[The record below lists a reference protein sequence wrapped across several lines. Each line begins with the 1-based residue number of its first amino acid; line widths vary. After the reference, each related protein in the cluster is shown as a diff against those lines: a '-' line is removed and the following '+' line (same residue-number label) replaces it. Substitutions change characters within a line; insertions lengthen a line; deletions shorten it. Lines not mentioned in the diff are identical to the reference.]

1 MTDEKYIFITDVA
14 EKKRIAR
21 GAFNKRTHNGK
32 GGKVRFPSDYLSNKE
47 RNEMNGE
54 VREYRMN
61 SPITYSE
68 FKKYPDDL
76 KKNYVKRLRDMF
88 DVSDTDIAA
97 MMGVKAKTLN
107 AALVKIDAS
116 GGRRGKR
123 KADYVAFE
131 KWKRDNGAIPS
142 SCVQI
147 TADNGA
153 IPSSCVQL
161 TTDNVTEDGLK
172 ELSDKISGKTMP
184 NILRAH
190 DINWDEV
197 KRASHDSDVYEHV
210 AALEQE
216 NAILKAK
223 LEMVYLIFGGTRND
237 D

>member
-1 MTDEKYIFITDVA
+1 MTDEKYTFVTDVA
-14 EKKRIAR
+14 EKKRTAR

-47 RNEMNGE
+47 RNKMNGE
-54 VREYRMN
+54 IREYRMN
-61 SPITYSE
+61 SPITYAE

-107 AALVKIDAS
+107 TALVKIDAS

-153 IPSSCVQL
+153 IPSDCVQL
-161 TTDNVTEDGLK
+161 NTDNVIEDGLK
-172 ELSDKISGKTMP
+172 KLSDKIDDMTTQ

-190 DINWDEV
+190 DIDWDEV

-210 AALEQE
+210 AALEHE

-223 LEMVYLIFGGTRND
+223 LEMVYLIFGGMRND

>member
-1 MTDEKYIFITDVA
+1 MTDEKYTFVTDVA

-47 RNEMNGE
+47 RNKMNGE
-54 VREYRMN
+54 IREYRMN
-61 SPITYSE
+61 SPITYAE

-76 KKNYVKRLRDMF
+76 KKKYVKRLRDMF

-97 MMGVKAKTLN
+97 MMGVNVKTL
-107 AALVKIDAS
+107 ATALAKIDAS

-131 KWKRDNGAIPS
+131 KWKRDNGA
-142 SCVQI
+142 V
-147 TADNGA
+147 
-153 IPSSCVQL
+153 PSSCVQL

-172 ELSDKISGKTMP
+172 ELSDKIDDMTTQ
-184 NILRAH
+184 NLLRAH
-190 DINWDEV
+190 DIDWDEV
-197 KRASHDSDVYEHV
+197 KRASHDSDIYEHV

>member
-1 MTDEKYIFITDVA
+1 MTDEKYTFITDVA

-47 RNEMNGE
+47 RNEMNGK

-61 SPITYSE
+61 SPITYAE

-76 KKNYVKRLRDMF
+76 KKKYIQRLRDMF

-107 AALVKIDAS
+107 AALIKIDAS

-131 KWKRDNGAIPS
+131 KWKRDNGAVPS

-147 TADNGA
+147 TADN
-153 IPSSCVQL
+153 
-161 TTDNVTEDGLK
+161 VTEDGLK
-172 ELSDKISGKTMP
+172 KLSDKIDDMTTP

-190 DINWDEV
+190 DIDWDEV
-197 KRASHDSDVYEHV
+197 KRASRDSDVYEHV

>member
-1 MTDEKYIFITDVA
+1 MTDEKYTFITDVA

-47 RNEMNGE
+47 RNKMNGE
-54 VREYRMN
+54 IREYRMN
-61 SPITYSE
+61 SPITYAE

-76 KKNYVKRLRDMF
+76 KKKYIQRLRDMF

-107 AALVKIDAS
+107 AALIKIDAS

-131 KWKRDNGAIPS
+131 KWKRNNGAVPS
-142 SCVQI
+142 SY
-147 TADNGA
+147 
-153 IPSSCVQL
+153 VQL
-161 TTDNVTEDGLK
+161 TTDNVTEDSLK
-172 ELSDKISGKTMP
+172 ELYDKNDDMTTP

-190 DINWDEV
+190 DIDWDEV

>member
-1 MTDEKYIFITDVA
+1 MTDEKYTFITDVA

-47 RNEMNGE
+47 RNKMNGE
-54 VREYRMN
+54 IREYRMN
-61 SPITYSE
+61 SPITYAE

-76 KKNYVKRLRDMF
+76 KKKYIQRLRDMF
-88 DVSDTDIAA
+88 DVSDKDIAE
-97 MMGVKAKTLN
+97 MMGVNVKTL
-107 AALVKIDAS
+107 ATALAKIDAR

-131 KWKRDNGAIPS
+131 NWKRDNGAVPS
-142 SCVQI
+142 SCAQI
-147 TADNGA
+147 TADN
-153 IPSSCVQL
+153 I
-161 TTDNVTEDGLK
+161 TEDGLK
-172 ELSDKISGKTMP
+172 KFSDKIDDMTTP

-190 DINWDEV
+190 DIDWDEV
-197 KRASHDSDVYEHV
+197 KRASRDSDVYEHV

>member
-1 MTDEKYIFITDVA
+1 MTDEKYTFITDVA

-47 RNEMNGE
+47 RNKMNGE

-61 SPITYSE
+61 SPITYAE
-68 FKKYPDDL
+68 FKKYPYDL
-76 KKNYVKRLRDMF
+76 KKKYIQRLRDMF
-88 DVSDTDIAA
+88 DVSNTDIAA

-107 AALVKIDAS
+107 SALVKIDAS

-142 SCVQI
+142 PYVQI
-147 TADNGA
+147 TA
-153 IPSSCVQL
+153 
-161 TTDNVTEDGLK
+161 DNVTEDGLK
-172 ELSDKISGKTMP
+172 ELSDKIDDMTTP

-190 DINWDEV
+190 DIDWDEV

>member
-1 MTDEKYIFITDVA
+1 MTDEKYTFITDVA
-14 EKKRIAR
+14 EKKRTAR

-61 SPITYSE
+61 SPITYAE

-142 SCVQI
+142 
-147 TADNGA
+147 DF
-153 IPSSCVQL
+153 VQL
-161 TTDNVTEDGLK
+161 NTDSVIEDGLK
-172 ELSDKISGKTMP
+172 KLSDKIDDMTTQ

-190 DINWDEV
+190 DIDWDEV

-210 AALEQE
+210 AALEHE

>member
-1 MTDEKYIFITDVA
+1 MTDEKYTFITDVA

-47 RNEMNGE
+47 RNKMNGE
-54 VREYRMN
+54 IREYRMN
-61 SPITYSE
+61 SPITYTE

-76 KKNYVKRLRDMF
+76 KKKYIQRLRDMF
-88 DVSDTDIAA
+88 DVPDKDIAE
-97 MMGVKAKTLN
+97 MMGVNVKTL
-107 AALVKIDAS
+107 ATALAKIDAS

-131 KWKRDNGAIPS
+131 KWKRDNGAVPS

-147 TADNGA
+147 TADN
-153 IPSSCVQL
+153 
-161 TTDNVTEDGLK
+161 VTEDGLK
-172 ELSDKISGKTMP
+172 EFSDKIDDMTTP

-190 DINWDEV
+190 DIDWDEV
-197 KRASHDSDVYEHV
+197 KRASRDSDVYEHV

>member
-1 MTDEKYIFITDVA
+1 MTDEKYTFITDVA

-47 RNEMNGE
+47 RNKMNGE
-54 VREYRMN
+54 IREYRMN
-61 SPITYSE
+61 SPITYAE

-76 KKNYVKRLRDMF
+76 KKKYIQRLRDMF
-88 DVSDTDIAA
+88 DIPDKDIAA
-97 MMGVKAKTLN
+97 MMGVNVKTL
-107 AALVKIDAS
+107 ASVLAKIDAR

-131 KWKRDNGAIPS
+131 KWKRDNGAVPS
-142 SCVQI
+142 SYVQI
-147 TADNGA
+147 TA
-153 IPSSCVQL
+153 
-161 TTDNVTEDGLK
+161 DNVTEDGLK
-172 ELSDKISGKTMP
+172 KLSDKIDDMTTS

-190 DINWDEV
+190 DIDWDEV
-197 KRASHDSDVYEHV
+197 KRASRDSDVYEHV

>member
-1 MTDEKYIFITDVA
+1 MTDEKYTFITDVA

-47 RNEMNGE
+47 RNEMNGK

-76 KKNYVKRLRDMF
+76 KKKYVKRLRDMF

-107 AALVKIDAS
+107 AALIKIDAS

-131 KWKRDNGAIPS
+131 KWKRDNGAVP
-142 SCVQI
+142 
-147 TADNGA
+147 N
-153 IPSSCVQL
+153 SCVQL
-161 TTDNVTEDGLK
+161 TTDSMIEDGLK
-172 ELSDKISGKTMP
+172 ELSDKIDDMTTP
-184 NILRAH
+184 NLLRAH
-190 DINWDEV
+190 DIDWDEV

-223 LEMVYLIFGGTRND
+223 LEMVYLIFGGKRND

>member
-1 MTDEKYIFITDVA
+1 MTDEKYTFITDVA

-61 SPITYSE
+61 SPITYAE

-76 KKNYVKRLRDMF
+76 KKKYIQRLRDMF

-131 KWKRDNGAIPS
+131 KWKRDNGA
-142 SCVQI
+142 V
-147 TADNGA
+147 
-153 IPSSCVQL
+153 PSSCVQL

-172 ELSDKISGKTMP
+172 ELSDKIDDMTTP

-190 DINWDEV
+190 DIDWDEV

-223 LEMVYLIFGGTRND
+223 LEMVYLIFGGKRND

>member
-1 MTDEKYIFITDVA
+1 MTDEKYTFITDVA
-14 EKKRIAR
+14 EKKRTAR

-47 RNEMNGE
+47 RNKMNGE

-61 SPITYSE
+61 SPITYAE

-76 KKNYVKRLRDMF
+76 KKKYIQRLRDMF
-88 DVSDTDIAA
+88 DVTDKDIAA
-97 MMGVKAKTLN
+97 MMGVNVKTL
-107 AALVKIDAS
+107 ATALAKIDAS
-116 GGRRGKR
+116 CGRRGKR

-131 KWKRDNGAIPS
+131 NWKRDSVDIPSDNGAVPS
-142 SCVQI
+142 SC
-147 TADNGA
+147 A
-153 IPSSCVQL
+153 QL
-161 TTDNVTEDGLK
+161 TTDSVIEDGLK
-172 ELSDKISGKTMP
+172 ELSDKIDDMTTP
-184 NILRAH
+184 NLLRAH
-190 DINWDEV
+190 DIDWDEV

>member
-1 MTDEKYIFITDVA
+1 MTDEKYTFITDVA
-14 EKKRIAR
+14 EKKRTAR

-61 SPITYSE
+61 SPITYAE

-142 SCVQI
+142 
-147 TADNGA
+147 DF
-153 IPSSCVQL
+153 VQL
-161 TTDNVTEDGLK
+161 NTDSVIEDGLK
-172 ELSDKISGKTMP
+172 KLSDKIDDMTTQ

-190 DINWDEV
+190 DIDWDEV

-210 AALEQE
+210 AALEHE

-223 LEMVYLIFGGTRND
+223 LEMVYLIFGGMRND

>member
-1 MTDEKYIFITDVA
+1 MTDEKYTFITDVA

-47 RNEMNGE
+47 RNKMNGE
-54 VREYRMN
+54 IREYRMN
-61 SPITYSE
+61 SPITYAE

-76 KKNYVKRLRDMF
+76 KKKYVKRLRDMF

-107 AALVKIDAS
+107 AALIKIDAS

-131 KWKRDNGAIPS
+131 KWKRDNGA
-142 SCVQI
+142 V
-147 TADNGA
+147 
-153 IPSSCVQL
+153 PSSCVQL

-172 ELSDKISGKTMP
+172 KLSDKINDMTTP

-190 DINWDEV
+190 DIDWDEV
-197 KRASHDSDVYEHV
+197 KRASRDSDVYEHV

-223 LEMVYLIFGGTRND
+223 LEMVYLIFGGARND

>member
-1 MTDEKYIFITDVA
+1 MTDEKYTFITDVA

-32 GGKVRFPSDYLSNKE
+32 GGKVKFPSDYLSNKE
-47 RNEMNGE
+47 RNKMNGE

-61 SPITYSE
+61 SPITYTE

-76 KKNYVKRLRDMF
+76 KKKYIQRLRDMF

-107 AALVKIDAS
+107 AALIKIDAR

-142 SCVQI
+142 SCVQ
-147 TADNGA
+147 
-153 IPSSCVQL
+153 L
-161 TTDNVTEDGLK
+161 TTDSMIEDGLK
-172 ELSDKISGKTMP
+172 ELSDKIDDMATP

-190 DINWDEV
+190 DIDWDEV
-197 KRASHDSDVYEHV
+197 KRASRDSDVYEHV

-223 LEMVYLIFGGTRND
+223 LEMVYLIFGGTKND

>member
-1 MTDEKYIFITDVA
+1 MTDEKYTFITDVA

-47 RNEMNGE
+47 RNKMNGE
-54 VREYRMN
+54 IREYRMN
-61 SPITYSE
+61 SPITYAE

-76 KKNYVKRLRDMF
+76 KKKYIQRLRDMF
-88 DVSDTDIAA
+88 DVPDKDIAE
-97 MMGVKAKTLN
+97 MMGVNVKTL
-107 AALVKIDAS
+107 ATALAKIDAR

-123 KADYVAFE
+123 KANYVAFE
-131 KWKRDNGAIPS
+131 NWKRNDGA
-142 SCVQI
+142 
-147 TADNGA
+147 A
-153 IPSSCVQL
+153 PSSCVQL

-172 ELSDKISGKTMP
+172 KLSDKIDDMRIP
-184 NILRAH
+184 NLLRAH
-190 DINWDEV
+190 DIDWDEV

-210 AALEQE
+210 SALEQE

-223 LEMVYLIFGGTRND
+223 LEMVYLIFGGKKND

>member
-1 MTDEKYIFITDVA
+1 MTDEKYTFITDVA

-47 RNEMNGE
+47 RNKMNGE
-54 VREYRMN
+54 IREYRMN
-61 SPITYSE
+61 SPITYAE

-76 KKNYVKRLRDMF
+76 KKKYIQRLRDMF

-107 AALVKIDAS
+107 AALIKIDAR

-131 KWKRDNGAIPS
+131 KWKHNDGA
-142 SCVQI
+142 
-147 TADNGA
+147 A
-153 IPSSCVQL
+153 PSSCVQL

-172 ELSDKISGKTMP
+172 KLSDKINDMITP

-190 DINWDEV
+190 DIDWDEV
-197 KRASHDSDVYEHV
+197 KRASRDSDVYEHV

>member
-1 MTDEKYIFITDVA
+1 MTDEKYTFITDVA

-47 RNEMNGE
+47 RNKMNGE
-54 VREYRMN
+54 IREYRMN
-61 SPITYSE
+61 SPITYAE

-76 KKNYVKRLRDMF
+76 KKKYIQRLRDMF
-88 DVSDTDIAA
+88 DVPDKDIAE
-97 MMGVKAKTLN
+97 MMGVNVKTL
-107 AALVKIDAS
+107 ATALAKIDAR

-131 KWKRDNGAIPS
+131 KWKRDNGAVPS

-153 IPSSCVQL
+153 VPSSCVQI
-161 TTDNVTEDGLK
+161 TADNVTEDGLK
-172 ELSDKISGKTMP
+172 KLSDKIDDMTTP

-190 DINWDEV
+190 DIDWNEV
-197 KRASHDSDVYEHV
+197 KRASRDSDVYEHV

>member
-14 EKKRIAR
+14 EKKRTAR

-32 GGKVRFPSDYLSNKE
+32 IGKVRFPSDYLSNKE
-47 RNEMNGE
+47 RNKMNGE

-61 SPITYSE
+61 SPITYAE

-76 KKNYVKRLRDMF
+76 KKKYIQRLRDMF

-131 KWKRDNGAIPS
+131 KWKRDNGAVPS

-147 TADNGA
+147 TA
-153 IPSSCVQL
+153 
-161 TTDNVTEDGLK
+161 DNVTEDGLK
-172 ELSDKISGKTMP
+172 ELSDKISGETMP

-190 DINWDEV
+190 DIDWDEV
-197 KRASHDSDVYEHV
+197 KRASRDSDVYEHV

>member
-1 MTDEKYIFITDVA
+1 MTDEKYTFITDVA
-14 EKKRIAR
+14 EKKRTAR

-47 RNEMNGE
+47 RNKMNGE

-61 SPITYSE
+61 SPITYTE

-76 KKNYVKRLRDMF
+76 KKKYVKRLRDMF

-107 AALVKIDAS
+107 AALIKIDAS

-131 KWKRDNGAIPS
+131 NWKRNNGA
-142 SCVQI
+142 
-147 TADNGA
+147 A
-153 IPSSCVQL
+153 PSSCVQL
-161 TTDNVTEDGLK
+161 TTDNLTEDGIK
-172 ELSDKISGKTMP
+172 ELSDKNDDITTP
-184 NILRAH
+184 NLLRAH
-190 DINWDEV
+190 DIDWDEV

>member
-1 MTDEKYIFITDVA
+1 MTDEKYTFITDVA

-47 RNEMNGE
+47 RNKMNGE

-61 SPITYSE
+61 SPITYTE

-76 KKNYVKRLRDMF
+76 KKKYIQRLRDMF
-88 DVSDTDIAA
+88 DVSDTDIAE
-97 MMGVKAKTLN
+97 MMDVNVKTL
-107 AALVKIDAS
+107 ATALAKIDAR

-142 SCVQI
+142 SSVQI

-153 IPSSCVQL
+153 IPSDCVQL
-161 TTDNVTEDGLK
+161 NTDSVIEDGLK
-172 ELSDKISGKTMP
+172 KLSDKIDDMTTQ

-190 DINWDEV
+190 DIDWDEV

-210 AALEQE
+210 AALEHE

-223 LEMVYLIFGGTRND
+223 LEMVYLIFGGMRND

>member
-1 MTDEKYIFITDVA
+1 MTDEKYTFITDVA

-47 RNEMNGE
+47 RNKMNGE
-54 VREYRMN
+54 IKEYRMN
-61 SPITYSE
+61 SPITYVE

-76 KKNYVKRLRDMF
+76 KKKYIQRLRDMF

-107 AALVKIDAS
+107 AALIKIDAS

-131 KWKRDNGAIPS
+131 KWKRDNGAVPS

-147 TADNGA
+147 TADN
-153 IPSSCVQL
+153 
-161 TTDNVTEDGLK
+161 VTEDGLK
-172 ELSDKISGKTMP
+172 KLSDKIDDMTIP

-190 DINWDEV
+190 DIDWDEV
-197 KRASHDSDVYEHV
+197 KRASHDSNIYEHV

>member
-1 MTDEKYIFITDVA
+1 MNICTRRSDEKYTFITDVA
-14 EKKRIAR
+14 EKKRTAR

-131 KWKRDNGAIPS
+131 KWKRDNGA
-142 SCVQI
+142 V
-147 TADNGA
+147 
-153 IPSSCVQL
+153 PSSCVQL

-172 ELSDKISGKTMP
+172 ELSDKIDDMTTP

-190 DINWDEV
+190 DIDWDEV
-197 KRASHDSDVYEHV
+197 KRASHDSDIYEHV
-210 AALEQE
+210 AALEHE

>member
-1 MTDEKYIFITDVA
+1 MTDEKYTFITDVA
-14 EKKRIAR
+14 EKKRTAR

-47 RNEMNGE
+47 RNKMNGE

-61 SPITYSE
+61 SPITYAE

-76 KKNYVKRLRDMF
+76 KKKYIQRLRDMF
-88 DVSDTDIAA
+88 DVTDKDIAA
-97 MMGVKAKTLN
+97 MMDVNVKTL
-107 AALVKIDAS
+107 ATALAKIDARC
-116 GGRRGKR
+116 GRRGKR

-131 KWKRDNGAIPS
+131 NWKRNNGSA
-142 SCVQI
+142 
-147 TADNGA
+147 
-153 IPSSCVQL
+153 PSSCVQL

-172 ELSDKISGKTMP
+172 NLSDKIDDITTP

-190 DINWDEV
+190 DIDWDEV
-197 KRASHDSDVYEHV
+197 KRASRDSDVYEHV

>member
-1 MTDEKYIFITDVA
+1 MTDEKYMFVTDAA

-32 GGKVRFPSDYLSNKE
+32 RGGVKFPSDYLTNKE
-47 RNEMNGE
+47 RNKMNGE
-54 VREYRMN
+54 VKSYKIN
-61 SPITYSE
+61 QPITYAE

-76 KKNYVKRLRDMF
+76 KKQYVQKLRGMF

-97 MMGVKAKTLN
+97 MMGVNVKTLT
-107 AALVKIDAS
+107 ACLAKIGAR

-131 KWKRDNGAIPS
+131 KWKRDNGAVPS
-142 SCVQI
+142 E
-147 TADNGA
+147 
-153 IPSSCVQL
+153 CVQL
-161 TTDNVTEDGLK
+161 TTNSVIEDGLK
-172 ELSDKISGKTMP
+172 ELSDKIDCIVTP
-184 NILRAH
+184 NLLRAH
-190 DINWDEV
+190 DIDWDEV

-223 LEMVYLIFGGTRND
+223 LEMVYLIFGGKRND

>member
-1 MTDEKYIFITDVA
+1 MTDEKYAFITDVA

-32 GGKVRFPSDYLSNKE
+32 GGKVRFPSDYLSNKK

-142 SCVQI
+142 SCVQ
-147 TADNGA
+147 
-153 IPSSCVQL
+153 L

-172 ELSDKISGKTMP
+172 ELSDKIDDMTTP

-190 DINWDEV
+190 DIDWDEV

-223 LEMVYLIFGGTRND
+223 LEMVYLIFGGKRND

>member
-1 MTDEKYIFITDVA
+1 MTDEKYTFITDVA
-14 EKKRIAR
+14 EKKRTAR

-131 KWKRDNGAIPS
+131 KWKRDNGA
-142 SCVQI
+142 V
-147 TADNGA
+147 
-153 IPSSCVQL
+153 PSSCVQL

-172 ELSDKISGKTMP
+172 ELSDKIDDMTTP

-190 DINWDEV
+190 DIDWDEV
-197 KRASHDSDVYEHV
+197 KRASHDSDIYEHV
-210 AALEQE
+210 AALEHE

>member
-1 MTDEKYIFITDVA
+1 MTDEKYTFITDVA
-14 EKKRIAR
+14 EKKRTAR
-21 GAFNKRTHNGK
+21 AAFNKRTHNGK
-32 GGKVRFPSDYLSNKE
+32 GAKVRFPSDYLSNKE

-131 KWKRDNGAIPS
+131 KWKRDNA
-142 SCVQI
+142 
-147 TADNGA
+147 
-153 IPSSCVQL
+153 
-161 TTDNVTEDGLK
+161 TEDGLK

-216 NAILKAK
+216 NTILKAK
-223 LEMVYLIFGGTRND
+223 LEMIYLIFGGTRND

>member
-1 MTDEKYIFITDVA
+1 MTDEKYTFITDVA
-14 EKKRIAR
+14 EKKRTAR

-47 RNEMNGE
+47 RNKMNGE

-61 SPITYSE
+61 SPITYTE

-76 KKNYVKRLRDMF
+76 KKKYIQRLRDMF
-88 DVSDTDIAA
+88 DVPDKDIAE
-97 MMGVKAKTLN
+97 MMGVNVKTL
-107 AALVKIDAS
+107 ATALAKIDAR

-131 KWKRDNGAIPS
+131 KWKRDNGA
-142 SCVQI
+142 V
-147 TADNGA
+147 
-153 IPSSCVQL
+153 PSSCVQL
-161 TTDNVTEDGLK
+161 TTDNVTEDGI
-172 ELSDKISGKTMP
+172 DDMTTP

-190 DINWDEV
+190 DIDWDEV
-197 KRASHDSDVYEHV
+197 KQASRDSDVYEHV

>member
-1 MTDEKYIFITDVA
+1 MTDEKYTFITDVA
-14 EKKRIAR
+14 EKKRTAR

-47 RNEMNGE
+47 RNKMNGE
-54 VREYRMN
+54 IREYRMN
-61 SPITYSE
+61 SPITYAE

-76 KKNYVKRLRDMF
+76 KKKYVKRLRDMF

-107 AALVKIDAS
+107 AALIKIDAR

-131 KWKRDNGAIPS
+131 KWKRDNGA
-142 SCVQI
+142 V
-147 TADNGA
+147 
-153 IPSSCVQL
+153 PSSCVQL

-172 ELSDKISGKTMP
+172 ELPDKISGKTMP

-190 DINWDEV
+190 DIDWDEV
-197 KRASHDSDVYEHV
+197 KRASRDSDVYEHV

>member
-1 MTDEKYIFITDVA
+1 MTDEKYTFITDVA
-14 EKKRIAR
+14 EKKRTAR

-47 RNEMNGE
+47 RNKMNGE
-54 VREYRMN
+54 IREYRMN
-61 SPITYSE
+61 SPITYAE

-76 KKNYVKRLRDMF
+76 KKKYVKRLRDMF

-107 AALVKIDAS
+107 AALIKIDAR

-131 KWKRDNGAIPS
+131 NWKHNDGAAPS
-142 SCVQI
+142 SCI
-147 TADNGA
+147 
-153 IPSSCVQL
+153 QL

-172 ELSDKISGKTMP
+172 EFSDKIDDMTTP

-190 DINWDEV
+190 DIDWDEV
-197 KRASHDSDVYEHV
+197 KRASRDSDVYEHV

-223 LEMVYLIFGGTRND
+223 LEMVYLIFGGTGND

>member
-1 MTDEKYIFITDVA
+1 MTDEKYTFITDVA
-14 EKKRIAR
+14 EKKRTAR

-61 SPITYSE
+61 SPITYAE

-107 AALVKIDAS
+107 AALIKIDAS

-142 SCVQI
+142 
-147 TADNGA
+147 DF
-153 IPSSCVQL
+153 VQL
-161 TTDNVTEDGLK
+161 NTDSVIEDGLK
-172 ELSDKISGKTMP
+172 KLSDKIDDMTTQ

-190 DINWDEV
+190 DIDWDEV

-210 AALEQE
+210 AALEHE

>member
-1 MTDEKYIFITDVA
+1 MTDEKYTFITDIA

-47 RNEMNGE
+47 RNKMNGE
-54 VREYRMN
+54 IREYRMN

-76 KKNYVKRLRDMF
+76 KKKYIQRLRDMF

-107 AALVKIDAS
+107 AALIKIDAS

-131 KWKRDNGAIPS
+131 KWKRDNWA
-142 SCVQI
+142 V
-147 TADNGA
+147 
-153 IPSSCVQL
+153 PSSCVQL
-161 TTDNVTEDGLK
+161 TTDNVTEDGLIK
-172 ELSDKISGKTMP
+172 LSDKIDDMTTP

-190 DINWDEV
+190 DIDWDEV
-197 KRASHDSDVYEHV
+197 KRASRDSDVYEHV